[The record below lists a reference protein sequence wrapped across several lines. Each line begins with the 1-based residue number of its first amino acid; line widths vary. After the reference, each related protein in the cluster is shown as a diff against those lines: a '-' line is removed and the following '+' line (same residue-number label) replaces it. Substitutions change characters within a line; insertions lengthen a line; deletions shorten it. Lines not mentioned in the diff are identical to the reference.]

1 MDRAVNMPRRAW
13 QRRNLRRNRATD
25 SNLSTEQSAQRVG
38 TASAQNKQP
47 ISGQEKGD
55 ETDSSV
61 GSASDAEA
69 EEDYGPTRRPT
80 APRMA
85 PAARPR
91 RQRSST
97 NDLSGHTCSSSDSD
111 SDSEDDDD
119 SGYCSLDDDADGRA
133 EYYDDLLER
142 FRKEGPVLANHG
154 DNTKKMETEQEGIWN
169 K

>member
-1 MDRAVNMPRRAW
+1 M
-13 QRRNLRRNRATD
+13 
-25 SNLSTEQSAQRVG
+25 G
-38 TASAQNKQP
+38 TALAQKRYP
-47 ISGQEKGD
+47 RHGQEEGD

-61 GSASDAEA
+61 GSTSDSEP
-69 EEDYGPTRRPT
+69 EEDYDQTRGPA

-91 RQRSST
+91 QQRSST
-97 NDLSGHTCSSSDSD
+97 DDLSGHTCSSSDSD

-142 FRKEGPVLANHG
+142 FRAEGPILANHG
-154 DNTKKMETEQEGIWN
+154 DNTKKMEAEQEGIWN